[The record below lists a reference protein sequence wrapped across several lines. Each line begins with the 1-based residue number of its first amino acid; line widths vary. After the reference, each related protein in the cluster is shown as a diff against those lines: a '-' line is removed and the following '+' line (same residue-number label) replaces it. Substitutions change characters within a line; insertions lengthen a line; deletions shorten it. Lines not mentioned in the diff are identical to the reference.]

1 MWYCEKVLLKRD
13 DAVGDCV
20 MVTRHHIYSE
30 ALGAD
35 VLDMS
40 RSMHGNAGLR
50 VDAWTVGLS
59 SACSYCPILVGSL
72 LHRAVSTPQNSKS
85 ALRYLKWMAC

>member
-1 MWYCEKVLLKRD
+1 MWYCEKILLNRD
-13 DAVGDCV
+13 DAVGDSV

-50 VDAWTVGLS
+50 VDA
-59 SACSYCPILVGSL
+59 
-72 LHRAVSTPQNSKS
+72 
-85 ALRYLKWMAC
+85 